1 MTSSPPPPPERPASI
16 FSGRP
21 LARRERLAL
30 AALIGVA
37 SALGAL
43 FVFVSEPEF
52 VAKDFT
58 YPWRA
63 ARALL
68 AGDNPYR
75 VIRPSGPYPYESVFP
90 YPLTAAVV
98 AVPFA
103 PLPAELGGALFF
115 GFSAA
120 AMAYALSRD
129 GMWRF
134 WAFCSAPFGMAL
146 ALGQWSPLM
155 VAATLLSPLGWALAC
170 KPTLGA
176 ALFAYRPSWRTAI
189 MGAALVALALLIIPT
204 WPSQW
209 LRAVFE
215 GPHHRAPIVRPLGVL
230 ALLAL
235 LRWRSPEG
243 RLVGLM
249 ACVPQNLYFYDQLPL
264 WLAARSGR
272 SAFALTVSSW
282 IAVAGMRMN
291 CRSELFCGA
300 EAEPWVLGLVYLPA
314 TAIVLA
320 EGDWRAVLARLR
332 RTRGGGRGAN
342 AAASRLHDESL

>member
-1 MTSSPPPPPERPASI
+1 MTSPHAPPRVASI

-21 LARRERLAL
+21 LARRERIAL
-30 AALIGVA
+30 ATLIGVA
-37 SALGAL
+37 AALGA
-43 FVFVSEPEF
+43 FIVFVSQPEF

-68 AGDNPYR
+68 AGDDPYR

-90 YPLTAAVV
+90 YPLTAALV
-98 AVPFA
+98 ALPFA
-103 PLPAELGGALFF
+103 LVPAELGGALFF
-115 GFSAA
+115 GLSAG

-129 GMWRF
+129 GLGRF
-134 WAFCSAPFGMAL
+134 WVFCSAPFGMAL

-155 VAATLLSPLGWALAC
+155 VAAALLSPLGWALAC

-176 ALFAYRPSWRTAI
+176 ALFAYRPSWRTAL
-189 MGAALVALALLIIPT
+189 MCAALVALALVLIPS

-215 GPHHRAPIVRPLGVL
+215 GPHHRAPIARPLGVL

-235 LRWRSPEG
+235 LRWKSPEG

-272 SAFALTVSSW
+272 SALVLTASSW
-282 IAVAGMRMN
+282 FAVVGMRLN

-300 EAEPWVLGLVYLPA
+300 EAEPWVLGLLYLPA

-320 EGDWRAVLARLR
+320 DGDWRGAGRRLGRRRSGARVEGTGSGPLP
-332 RTRGGGRGAN
+332 
-342 AAASRLHDESL
+342 

>member
-1 MTSSPPPPPERPASI
+1 MI
-16 FSGRP
+16 G
-21 LARRERLAL
+21 L
-30 AALIGVA
+30 AA
-37 SALGAL
+37 ALGA
-43 FVFVSEPEF
+43 FVVFVGNPEF

-68 AGDNPYR
+68 AGDDPYR

-90 YPLTAAVV
+90 YPLPAAVV

-103 PLPAELGGALFF
+103 LVPAMVGGALFF
-115 GFSAA
+115 GLSAG

-129 GMWRF
+129 GLGRM
-134 WAFCSAPFGMAL
+134 WAFCSAPFAMAA

-155 VAATLLSPLGWALAC
+155 VAATLLPSLGWALAC

-176 ALFAYRPSWRTAI
+176 ALFAYRPSRRAALA
-189 MGAALVALALLIIPT
+189 GAALVALSLVLLPR
-204 WPSQW
+204 WPIEW
-209 LRAVFE
+209 LEGVFAGE
-215 GPHHRAPIVRPLGVL
+215 HHRAPIARPLGLL

-235 LRWRSPEG
+235 LRWRSAEG

-264 WLAARSGR
+264 WLAARTGR
-272 SAFALTVSSW
+272 EGFILTVASW
-282 IAVAGMRMN
+282 LAFAGMRLN
-291 CRSELFCGA
+291 CTSQLFCGK
-300 EAEPWVLGLVYLPA
+300 EAEPWVLGLIYLPA

-320 EGDWRAVLARLR
+320 SGDWGTVGRWLDRRARSRRAKRTGAPRGDQLPLARVVEGHVL
-332 RTRGGGRGAN
+332 
-342 AAASRLHDESL
+342 